1 MAPTC
6 SHVLLWVRDLHQAVQ
21 DYRRLGFQVDYAT
34 DPARAQH
41 AHIWF
46 AHGPIIELLTTPRSA
61 ALFKWPLEFAFGRG
75 SGVRM
80 LRWPAGGEGFCDVAV
95 RVEQPDLRPAL
106 DELRADGVPV
116 GRAVRW
122 TRTRPDGDKTT
133 FQFAYPRND
142 RLPFLV
148 SPYHPPQYPPH
159 SAHANGATALS
170 RVHLG
175 VRAEDEA
182 ALRRLIGADPHFAVQ
197 RAAVTG
203 VIAVELRGLRSHC
216 DPSLS
221 HGADIRPEVSADI
234 AA

>member
-1 MAPTC
+1 MATTC
-6 SHVLLWVRDLHQAVQ
+6 SHVLLWVRDLHRAVENF
-21 DYRRLGFQVDYAT
+21 RRLGFQVDYAT

-61 ALFKWPLEFAFGRG
+61 PLFKWPLELAFGRG
-75 SGVRM
+75 SGRRM

-106 DELRADGVPV
+106 DVLRADGVAC

-122 TRTRPDGDKTT
+122 TRTRPDGHKTV

-148 SPYHPPQYPPH
+148 SPYDPPQHPPH
-159 SAHANGATALS
+159 SAHANGASALS

-175 VRAEDEA
+175 VCAQDEA
-182 ALRRLIGADPHFAVQ
+182 ALRRLIGTDPHFAVHPAQ
-197 RAAVTG
+197 VTG
-203 VIAVELRGLRSHC
+203 VTGVELRGLRTAC
-216 DPSLS
+216 DPELS
-221 HGADIRPEVSADI
+221 HGAEIRPE
-234 AA
+234 AAAAAA